1 VPVDRAADFAVRV
14 PLPIAMLVA
23 MNSLPS
29 TSGFARRSKGDK
41 TRRATLAC
49 RVGPRHDLARDIGIG
64 VATGECL

>member
-1 VPVDRAADFAVRV
+1 LRKRLVAIGEGAGAA
-14 PLPIAMLVA
+14 IA

-49 RVGPRHDLARDIGIG
+49 RVGPRHDLAGDIGIG
-64 VATGECL
+64 VATGERL